1 MTGNLV
7 PMALIVGL
15 LEAAGDAES
24 VDALL
29 EELVASGRIS
39 GGQANVIGARVR
51 SGDHSALDQ
60 LWAHSY
66 EEEGGADAL
75 LEGDAGDRTSYLQY
89 GRRMGDLFGVD
100 GQRVAHAIGQA
111 YAGPYPGRRDIRDNG
126 SGRGAEG
133 RYEPGKHPA
142 RPGAG

>member
-15 LEAAGDAES
+15 LEAADDAES

-39 GGQANVIGARVR
+39 DGQANVIGARVR

-60 LWAHSY
+60 LWVHSY
-66 EEEGGADAL
+66 EEERGADAR
-75 LEGDAGDRTSYLQY
+75 LEEDTGDRTSYQRY
-89 GRRMGDLFGVD
+89 GRRMGDIFGVD
-100 GQRVAHAIGQA
+100 GQRVAHAIARA
-111 YAGPYPGRRDIRDNG
+111 YAEPYPVGRDIRDNG
-126 SGRGAEG
+126 SGRDGEG
-133 RYEPGKHPA
+133 KYEPDKHPA
-142 RPGAG
+142 AR